1 MTSRA
6 LTIGKLASAAGV
18 IVETIRYYQRIGLI
32 EQPQKP
38 AYGFRYYPQDAVD
51 RVRFIKRA
59 QQLGFSL
66 DEVRELL
73 ALDAGRCDDARRL
86 AADKLTQIGARIAA
100 LQALQHTLQVMMKAC
115 KRKEVNL
122 KCPIIAALLGKRQDT
137 GERRNGASTKRAAE

>member
-6 LTIGKLASAAGV
+6 LTIGKLAKAAGV

-38 AYGFRYYPQDAVD
+38 AYGFRHYPQDTAD

-66 DEVRELL
+66 DEIRELL

-100 LQALQHTLQVMMKAC
+100 LLALQHTLQVMMEAC
-115 KRKEVNL
+115 ERKEAGL
-122 KCPIIAALLGKRQDT
+122 KCPVVEALIGNRQDMDR
-137 GERRNGASTKRAAE
+137 RRNGAPVKRAVK